1 MSKKF
6 LFFQRA
12 LPEEQANRFIK
23 YYGTP
28 IWADLENKKK
38 RKQLKRAKRVRLL
51 NADEEEVAEEAE
63 SDDSEVDENFFQQT
77 GNFLI
82 DSGRVTSATSS
93 LPKTNLEI
101 KVCTDANKEDP
112 DKARL
117 KCVEFHPS
125 ARVMLTGGLDQKLS
139 LFQVRIS
146 FALQI
151 LKIKKQ

>member
-1 MSKKF
+1 
-6 LFFQRA
+6 

-28 IWADLENKKK
+28 MWADLESKNK
-38 RKQLKRAKRVRLL
+38 RKKLKRAKRVRLL

-151 LKIKKQ
+151 LKIANTKRC